1 MIKSEME
8 RVERRHARAKLRKKA
23 AKLLGMGEKI
33 SDVAL
38 KVGVT
43 RQCINRWQC
52 DPDFIK
58 VSEEVEVEYNKF
70 KQSIMD
76 VNE

>member
-1 MIKSEME
+1 ME

-33 SDVAL
+33 SDVAF

-58 VSEEVEVEYNKF
+58 VSEEVEVEYIVGSK
-70 KQSIMD
+70 
-76 VNE
+76 E